1 MRRREEMR
9 LTLDKV
15 SPGRRV
21 KVLAIEGG
29 RGCRQQL
36 FGLGVYPGEVLKVIR
51 SAPFAGPIVVEANGT
66 TFMIGRGMAQ
76 RVVVE
81 AAD

>member
-1 MRRREEMR
+1 MR
-9 LTLDKV
+9 LTLDQV
-15 SPGRRV
+15 SPGKRV
-21 KVLAIEGG
+21 KVVSIGGG

-36 FGLGVYPGEVLKVIR
+36 FGLGVYPGEVLTVLR
-51 SAPFAGPIVVEANGT
+51 SAPFAGPIMVEANGT

-81 AAD
+81 EVD